1 MASVP
6 GAIVVTAATGAGEK
20 PVTQPDV
27 PVEHS
32 VDVQKVLGSRLQ
44 LSLGVAGLFGVRL
57 MPG

>member
-6 GAIVVTAATGAGEK
+6 GAIVVTAAPGAEEK

-27 PVEHS
+27 PVEHIL
-32 VDVQKVLGSRLQ
+32 DVQKVLGSRLQ
-44 LSLGVAGLFGVRL
+44 LSLGVAGLLRARL